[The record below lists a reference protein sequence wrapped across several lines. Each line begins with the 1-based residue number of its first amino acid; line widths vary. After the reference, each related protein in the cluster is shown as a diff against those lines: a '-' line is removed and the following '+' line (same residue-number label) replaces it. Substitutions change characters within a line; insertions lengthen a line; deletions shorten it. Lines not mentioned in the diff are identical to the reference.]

1 MPSPSPILAAAPRR
15 ALGQRGLTAATLTF
29 LVVLFLF
36 ATANAVFW
44 DHARRIFADS
54 PRALATLGAAIFLL
68 TYALVMLFSQKW
80 LVRPALILLLLISAA
95 SGWFQ
100 NRLGIVI
107 DREMIQN
114 VFLTTPTE
122 AGHLFTWPFLRHMA
136 AFGLLPAVIVAFVPI
151 RPERFLGKT
160 LRNGGLIVLSFALCV
175 GLLLSDYARFAA
187 VFREQKE
194 LMSSFQPGAPIA
206 GTVRYAK
213 MMLRSAN
220 VVAAP
225 YGTDAR
231 SIAGAKPRLTVFMLG
246 ETARVQNWSLA
257 GYGRDTNPELAR
269 RDITFFPDVTACG
282 TSTAVSVPCIFSG
295 LGQEGYSYTKAQARE
310 NLLDVFRHA
319 GQDVLWWDL
328 NTGSQGVA
336 RRTGE
341 DHMTRQ
347 PDMSRCPTGECTDEL
362 MVERLATLLPTL
374 TRDTV
379 VIMHMIGSHGP
390 SYYLRYPPEAA
401 RFTPTCQTGEFA
413 RCTPEEIVNTYD
425 NTIAYTDTVL
435 ASMIDLLAAQTG
447 VEASMIY
454 ASDHGESLGEGGL
467 WLHGAP
473 AFMAPDTQTTVP
485 MLLWLSDD
493 SKARLTG
500 VAGCLAQKATQP
512 QSHDVIFPTLLSL
525 AGVETAVHAPDLDL
539 TRCVAG

>member
-1 MPSPSPILAAAPRR
+1 
-15 ALGQRGLTAATLTF
+15 
-29 LVVLFLF
+29 
-36 ATANAVFW
+36 
-44 DHARRIFADS
+44 
-54 PRALATLGAAIFLL
+54 
-68 TYALVMLFSQKW
+68 
-80 LVRPALILLLLISAA
+80 
-95 SGWFQ
+95 
-100 NRLGIVI
+100 
-107 DREMIQN
+107 
-114 VFLTTPTE
+114 
-122 AGHLFTWPFLRHMA
+122 
-136 AFGLLPAVIVAFVPI
+136 
-151 RPERFLGKT
+151 
-160 LRNGGLIVLSFALCV
+160 
-175 GLLLSDYARFAA
+175 
-187 VFREQKE
+187 
-194 LMSSFQPGAPIA
+194 
-206 GTVRYAK
+206 
-213 MMLRSAN
+213 
-220 VVAAP
+220 
-225 YGTDAR
+225 
-231 SIAGAKPRLTVFMLG
+231 
-246 ETARVQNWSLA
+246 
-257 GYGRDTNPELAR
+257 
-269 RDITFFPDVTACG
+269 
-282 TSTAVSVPCIFSG
+282 
-295 LGQEGYSYTKAQARE
+295 
-310 NLLDVFRHA
+310 
-319 GQDVLWWDL
+319 
-328 NTGSQGVA
+328 
-336 RRTGE
+336 
-341 DHMTRQ
+341 MTRQ

-401 RFTPTCQTGEFA
+401 RFSPTCQTGEFA

-473 AFMAPDTQTTVP
+473 AFMAPDTQTKVP
-485 MLLWLSDD
+485 ILLWLSDD